1 MSSFI
6 TLSVPY
12 QPPVRPAS
20 KMVPLTNIRF
30 NCNRRE
36 LHMLTELM
44 KEKDMSKE
52 DLFKAAL
59 ENYYK
64 SYARDKRQKK
74 LMLQLMD
81 KYPL

>member
-1 MSSFI
+1 
-6 TLSVPY
+6 
-12 QPPVRPAS
+12 
-20 KMVPLTNIRF
+20 MVPLTNIRF